1 MPWPTFCTA
10 SRGLHTRR
18 PLRRVVDQRP
28 RNRPYSPMVCAG
40 AGIRLPH
47 GRGEFLNSLSSV
59 RTTMTFRSDGKAT
72 LRSPL
77 PDEVAFESLASRL
90 RPFTVDTDDLFYGK
104 AFDALDRLLAAP
116 EHDKFRRISQAVHQ
130 DWRTATD
137 RTSRTRAYRISSEAA
152 QHTDVDLA
160 FSWLHGDL
168 VLRASRGCSVISV
181 VTCGV
186 TRRDQLIR
194 LARSTPHS
202 KGVQVIVVGRVS
214 VRDGCGH
221 QRDRQ
226 QSAEHAHGYLH
237 CRSPIVLE
245 LQPTTNASHLT
256 CFSVVS
262 WRKGPPHSVVLG
274 ARSRSS
280 RVHPP
285 SSSCSSESGGSPAAS
300 RKMFSARRGSSG
312 RT

>member
-1 MPWPTFCTA
+1 M
-10 SRGLHTRR
+10 
-18 PLRRVVDQRP
+18 DQRP
-28 RNRPYSPMVCAG
+28 RNRPYSPIVCAG

-104 AFDALDRLLAAP
+104 AFDALDQLLAAP
-116 EHDKFRRISQAVHQ
+116 KHDKFRRISQAVHQ

-152 QHTDVDLA
+152 QHADVDLA

-202 KGVQVIVVGRVS
+202 KGVQNDNCRRSCQRARRLWAPTRSPAERRTCTRISSLSVSNRFGASTNNKRLPLDMFFGGFLAKRSAAQRGSRRSKSVLTGSSALVIV
-214 VRDGCGH
+214 
-221 QRDRQ
+221 
-226 QSAEHAHGYLH
+226 L
-237 CRSPIVLE
+237 I
-245 LQPTTNASHLT
+245 
-256 CFSVVS
+256 
-262 WRKGPPHSVVLG
+262 RKWW
-274 ARSRSS
+274 
-280 RVHPP
+280 
-285 SSSCSSESGGSPAAS
+285 
-300 RKMFSARRGSSG
+300 
-312 RT
+312 

>member
-1 MPWPTFCTA
+1 
-10 SRGLHTRR
+10 
-18 PLRRVVDQRP
+18 
-28 RNRPYSPMVCAG
+28 
-40 AGIRLPH
+40 
-47 GRGEFLNSLSSV
+47 
-59 RTTMTFRSDGKAT
+59 MTFRSDGKAT

-274 ARSRSS
+274 ARRIGLNGFIRPRHRAHQKVVVAQRLHAKCSAHAEDRQAGRDTAVPRRDQESQPSR
-280 RVHPP
+280 
-285 SSSCSSESGGSPAAS
+285 
-300 RKMFSARRGSSG
+300 
-312 RT
+312 